1 MDSVQF
7 ISAGKWP
14 QSCFTMQ
21 IYSGFESVGVSINE
35 NCCIVDMQ
43 GRRQCTCWS
52 AFANT
57 WVTDR
62 LAVALTDRLDWVTS
76 LCSSYLP
83 FLRARSYRGATPVSA
98 ISSTF
103 GSVFFLSFFL
113 SCVFLFDKTVDTAFK
128 YLEHMSYVFKA
139 VLLNIYFKCPLVQG
153 YFYFLKKY
161 LEHTSGLF
169 NVTLLKGRLYYK

>member
-1 MDSVQF
+1 MTTVVFYNSNLLRLRECGCF
-7 ISAGKWP
+7 HKRELLYRRHAGSSTVHVLVRLREHVGNGP
-14 QSCFTMQ
+14 
-21 IYSGFESVGVSINE
+21 SGRG
-35 NCCIVDMQ
+35 
-43 GRRQCTCWS
+43 
-52 AFANT
+52 
-57 WVTDR
+57 TDGSSR
-62 LAVALTDRLDWVTS
+62 LSYL

-153 YFYFLKKY
+153 YFYF
-161 LEHTSGLF
+161 
-169 NVTLLKGRLYYK
+169 

>member
-1 MDSVQF
+1 MTTVVF
-7 ISAGKWP
+7 YNANLLRLRECGCFHKRELLYRRHAG
-14 QSCFTMQ
+14 SSTVHVLVRLR
-21 IYSGFESVGVSINE
+21 EHVGNGP
-35 NCCIVDMQ
+35 C
-43 GRRQCTCWS
+43 
-52 AFANT
+52 
-57 WVTDR
+57 
-62 LAVALTDRLDWVTS
+62 LAVALADRLDWVTS
-76 LCSSYLP
+76 LCSSYIP

-153 YFYFLKKY
+153 YFYFKKN
-161 LEHTSGLF
+161 TW
-169 NVTLLKGRLYYK
+169 NTRLGCSMLHCWRDGCTINSAHEF